1 MQYKGGPLMPRT
13 PSPHSRQQSRAVLDE
28 RAALLTPIADLPEQR
43 MGWTRMV
50 REALAMPA
58 AVLAE
63 RLGVAD
69 TTVLRLEESERLGTA
84 QLNTL
89 RRAADALDCELVYA
103 FVPRRSLEEQV
114 LEQAR
119 ARAEAEVRRIAH
131 SMALEDQAVSA
142 RETESLIEA
151 RTQEWL
157 AKPGLWD
164 RV

>member
-1 MQYKGGPLMPRT
+1 MPRT

-28 RAALLTPIADLPEQR
+28 RTAKLASIAELPEPR
-43 MGWTRMV
+43 TGWTRMV

-84 QLNTL
+84 QINTL
-89 RRAADALDCELVYA
+89 RRAADALDCDFVYA
-103 FVPRRSLEEQV
+103 FVPRRPLEAQV

-119 ARAEAEVRRIAH
+119 ARAEAEVGRIAH
-131 SMALEDQAVSA
+131 SMALEDQAVSP

-157 AKPGLWD
+157 DKPGLWD
-164 RV
+164 RG

>member
-1 MQYKGGPLMPRT
+1 
-13 PSPHSRQQSRAVLDE
+13 
-28 RAALLTPIADLPEQR
+28 
-43 MGWTRMV
+43 MV

-103 FVPRRSLEEQV
+103 FVPRRPLEAQV

-119 ARAEAEVRRIAH
+119 ARAEAEVGRIAH
-131 SMALEDQAVSA
+131 SMALEDQAVSL
-142 RETESLIEA
+142 RETESLIER
-151 RTQEWL
+151 RTQDWL
-157 AKPGLWD
+157 DKPGLWD
-164 RV
+164 RD

>member
-1 MQYKGGPLMPRT
+1 MPRS
-13 PSPHSRQQSRAVLDE
+13 PSPASRRQSRAVLDE
-28 RAALLTPIADLPEQR
+28 RAASLTAVADLPEPR
-43 MGWTRMV
+43 AGWTRMV

-103 FVPRRSLEEQV
+103 FVPRRPLEAQV

-119 ARAEAEVRRIAH
+119 ARAEAEVGRIAH
-131 SMALEDQAVSA
+131 SMALEDQAVSL
-142 RETESLIEA
+142 RETESLIER

-157 AKPGLWD
+157 DKPGLWD
-164 RV
+164 RD

>member
-1 MQYKGGPLMPRT
+1 
-13 PSPHSRQQSRAVLDE
+13 
-28 RAALLTPIADLPEQR
+28 
-43 MGWTRMV
+43 MV

-151 RTQEWL
+151 RIQEWL

>member
-1 MQYKGGPLMPRT
+1 MPRT

-28 RAALLTPIADLPEQR
+28 RAALLTPIADLPEPR

-131 SMALEDQAVSA
+131 SMALEDQAGSA

>member
-1 MQYKGGPLMPRT
+1 M
-13 PSPHSRQQSRAVLDE
+13 
-28 RAALLTPIADLPEQR
+28 
-43 MGWTRMV
+43 
-50 REALAMPA
+50 
-58 AVLAE
+58 
-63 RLGVAD
+63 
-69 TTVLRLEESERLGTA
+69 GTA